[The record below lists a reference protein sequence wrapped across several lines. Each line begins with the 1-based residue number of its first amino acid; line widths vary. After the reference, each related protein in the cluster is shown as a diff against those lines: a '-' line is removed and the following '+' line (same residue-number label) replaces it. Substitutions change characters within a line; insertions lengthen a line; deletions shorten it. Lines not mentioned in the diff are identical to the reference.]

1 MKRKCISILLAAA
14 MVTTGLVGCGG
25 KDSSAPKEDTSKK
38 ETSTEEKSEKTEAKE
53 SITYWSM
60 WNSTEN
66 QAKVLKEAA
75 DAYEAKTGVHVNIE
89 WKGRDVKTLIG
100 PALDAGEDVD
110 LFDTDYMY
118 MTMSYKKYLVDVTEM
133 GKAADY
139 EKHVMPV
146 LLSKAKEWG
155 EGKLYT
161 MPYQPYTTGVWY
173 DKEMFKKAGIEKEP
187 STWTEFLDVCQKL
200 KDSGVNAITC
210 NSDSVSLL
218 YGFQLARYIGQEKI
232 NEIYKSGKWSSVP
245 ETKKAAEDIRQLWE
259 KGYMSEN
266 APANYPDGQNE
277 IGFGET
283 AMILQASW
291 IPNEIVQNTG
301 TKVDFGY
308 FPWPAVEGGVDGVEG
323 TMAGAQG
330 FGIVAKSKKQQ
341 QAFDFVMS
349 VVTGETDLKMA
360 EAVSSIPA
368 DTENTKWPAV
378 IAAAEPYFKKVTK
391 SYDWAIGLE
400 VDPEVKD
407 ILSASLIETFKGQ
420 ITSDKLIENL
430 DNTK

>member
-1 MKRKCISILLAAA
+1 MKRKIISMLLVLTMTATAA
-14 MVTTGLVGCGG
+14 VGCGSKSTSTA
-25 KDSSAPKEDTSKK
+25 KDSA
-38 ETSTEEKSEKTEAKE
+38 TEEKDSKEDSATEKSKG

-66 QAKVLKEAA
+66 QAKVLQEAA
-75 DAYEAKTGVHVNIE
+75 DAYEEKTGIHVNIE
-89 WKGRDVKTLIG
+89 WKGRDVKTMIG

-110 LFDTDYMY
+110 LFDTDYLNMV
-118 MTMSYKKYLVDVTEM
+118 MNYKKYLTDVSEM
-133 GKAADY
+133 ASKADY

-146 LLSKAKEWG
+146 LLKKAKEWG
-155 EGKLYT
+155 DGKLYT

-173 DKEMFKKAGIEKEP
+173 DKEMFKKAGIETEP
-187 STWTEFLDVCQKL
+187 KTWTEFLDVCQKL

-210 NSDSVSLL
+210 NSDSTSLL
-218 YGFQLARYIGQEKI
+218 YGFQLARYVGQEKI
-232 NEIYKSGKWSSVP
+232 NETYKSSDWKSVP
-245 ETKKAAEDIRQLWE
+245 EAKKAAEDIRELWT

-308 FPWPAVEGGVDGVEG
+308 FPWPAVDGGKDGVEG

-330 FGIVAKSKKQQ
+330 FGIVAKSKMQQ
-341 QAFDFVMS
+341 EVFDFVMS
-349 VVTGETDLKMA
+349 IVTGETDLKMA

-368 DTENTKWPAV
+368 DVDNTKWPAA
-378 IAAAEPYFKKVTK
+378 IAGAEPYFKQVTK

-400 VDPEVKD
+400 QDPEKKD
-407 ILSASLIETFKGQ
+407 ILTSSLIEMVKGQ
-420 ITSDKLIENL
+420 ITADKFIEDL
-430 DNTK
+430 ASVK